1 MKALL
6 ARFRAWSMRRRQ
18 RAQRRDT
25 QARLF
30 RAWARL
36 DEARNYVARDR
47 AAERKER
54 DRLVRQID
62 AARARL
68 AELEDLLRTYI
79 AGQSLIDASHAAQRA
94 REAVASG
101 FGDLD
106 QGHRGPG

>member
-1 MKALL
+1 
-6 ARFRAWSMRRRQ
+6 MRRRQ

-25 QARLF
+25 KSRLF

-36 DEARNYVARDR
+36 DEARSYVDRDR
-47 AAERKER
+47 RAERAER

-68 AELEDLLRTYI
+68 SELEDLLRAYI

-94 REAVASG
+94 KEALASG
-101 FGDLD
+101 FGDLQED
-106 QGHRGPG
+106 QA